1 MGIHRFEVFICK
13 IRKAIKVSSY
23 INLLSRIYLTLTS
36 DFLLINVCNCWPKH
50 QFIKS
55 LLCLN
60 VVVIWSCWWTR
71 FFDGKTEYQWLLLL
85 FFWNLLKFFMIPYVF
100 WHASS
105 PTVFVLQK
113 PFKYQNVQLFKD
125 ITACIF
131 LFSTFY
137 TFGNIQLFLQN
148 FAHSSLWGFF
158 QISFS
163 YNFSIRSAIETIQL
177 LKHSAF

>member
-125 ITACIF
+125 ITAFFF
-131 LFSTFY
+131 LYF
-137 TFGNIQLFLQN
+137 ILFEILS
-148 FAHSSLWGFF
+148 FLCKILSIHPYGDFF
-158 QISFS
+158 KFH
-163 YNFSIRSAIETIQL
+163 SAITSAYVQL
-177 LKHSAF
+177 LKPFSY